1 MVPGASLLGRRLA
14 AVAADFGVISWAGVL
29 RTGAAG
35 VTDVL
40 RLGRVDAMLL
50 GSTEAAADLR
60 DGGRDG
66 GGLDSGMTIA
76 AVVRCALTGRD
87 TAAGVEFVDAGGL
100 G

>member
-1 MVPGASLLGRRLA
+1 MPGASLLGRRLA
-14 AVAADFGVISWAGVL
+14 AVAADLGVISCAGVL

-40 RLGRVDAMLL
+40 RLGRLDTIVL

-60 DGGRDG
+60 DGGREG
-66 GGLDSGMTIA
+66 GGLDSGLTVA

-87 TAAGVEFVDAGGL
+87 TDAGVEIVDTGGL